1 MLGLILACYD
11 YETSFLSKQTVMEA
25 NIDTGIS
32 WVVITITLLTIVAL
46 FLKELTAQ
54 EWHDFRDPIIFYKT

>member
-1 MLGLILACYD
+1 MLGLILSVYD
-11 YETSFLSKQTVMEA
+11 YEMTFLSKQTIMEA
-25 NIDTGIS
+25 DINLGIA
-32 WVVITITLLTIVAL
+32 WVVVTITLLTIVAL